1 MPEQPRVFACC
12 DTGGMVIDMG
22 LDDPA
27 AMTALTAAISIV
39 DESVDRLHGEI
50 GHIAYGE
57 DCEVYRLTRAL
68 PPGPMSFDRTIIAA
82 AEAARGALDQ
92 ISDIVRRNSPTSV
105 IVLHALLRAALVGSG
120 RVVHAL
126 LPADP
131 SVRLH
136 NARVLVAQ
144 EARSFTRALN
154 CYAGFEQLSRLRPTM
169 EYLEAARQQ
178 KAALQEGHEA
188 PGDGAVMNGAA
199 EVIGAALASTP
210 EYPNGNKKLLR
221 EHVIW
226 LWNTYSGAAHTH
238 AWPRLL
244 PNFSSD
250 RRVPGDY
257 PGDFY
262 MIAVTAH
269 IAMLSFKSRLQ
280 SGSANTTEPV
290 ALRSEPPESR

>member
-1 MPEQPRVFACC
+1 
-12 DTGGMVIDMG
+12 MG

-27 AMTALTAAISIV
+27 SMAALTGAISIV

-50 GHIAYGE
+50 GHIAYSE
-57 DCEVYRLTRAL
+57 DCEIYRLARAL
-68 PPGPMSFDRTIIAA
+68 PPGQMSFDRTIFTA

-92 ISDIVRRNSPTSV
+92 ISAILRNHTPTSM

-120 RVVHAL
+120 RVVFAL

-131 SVRLH
+131 GVRLR

-144 EARSFTRALN
+144 EARSFTRALDR
-154 CYAGFEQLSRLRPTM
+154 YAGFEQLSRLRPTT
-169 EYLEAARQQ
+169 EYLETARQQ
-178 KAALQEGHEA
+178 NAALQEGHPA

-199 EVIGAALASTP
+199 EVVGAALATSP
-210 EYPNGNKKLLR
+210 EYPDGNKELLR

-226 LWNTYSGAAHTH
+226 LWNTYSGAAHTY
-238 AWPRLL
+238 AWPRLM
-244 PNFSSD
+244 PNSSQD

-262 MIAVTAH
+262 MVALTAH
-269 IAMLSFKSRLQ
+269 IAMLSFKSRFQ
-280 SGSANTTEPV
+280 PGSANTTAPV
-290 ALRSEPPESR
+290 PLRSEPEPPEAG